1 MNPVNL
7 QPVSNKIVNLK
18 IILWMIGILLLTL
31 VVKNAKSDETPSRVT
46 YHQVEISGFAF
57 IPKQLR
63 VNVGD
68 TITWTNKD
76 IVPHDII
83 DSTDQKTISPD
94 LATGE
99 AFTFVVKNS
108 MLYECGLHPS
118 MKGKISIIDSP

>member
-7 QPVSNKIVNLK
+7 QPVSNKIVNSR

-31 VVKNAKSDETPSRVT
+31 VVKNAKSDETPSWVT
-46 YHQVEISGFAF
+46 HHQVEISGFAF

-68 TITWTNKD
+68 TIMWTNKD
-76 IVPHDII
+76 IVPHNII
-83 DSTDQKTISPD
+83 DSTDQKNISPD
-94 LATGE
+94 LATGKT
-99 AFTFVVKNS
+99 FTFVVKNS